1 MIWQRNYAPSL
12 FLLPILILIL
22 LQLAYHSTIVS
33 AVHVAAVPPVV
44 GGALIS
50 FLVATATP
58 TFPTFPTTP
67 PQSQSQSQSQA
78 EAEAEADATQVI
90 LSNKYNEYSSTY
102 DQLDGGSSA
111 SANAFGV
118 LELRQQ
124 ASKSVNGD
132 VLEVAIGTGL
142 QSEFYNAK
150 NIKSF
155 TGIDLSEGM
164 LKAAKQKLSN
174 TLSTVQS
181 RQLEVMDAQELSF
194 KDESFDTVIDT
205 FSMCVIPNPDIAI
218 QEMARVVK
226 SGGNV
231 ILLENARSDNTIMGL
246 FQDIMEPLVTPIS
259 KDCKWNVDV
268 EALANKHSL
277 RLVNSERKSL
287 GTLQLGIYT
296 K

>member
-1 MIWQRNYAPSL
+1 M
-12 FLLPILILIL
+12 
-22 LQLAYHSTIVS
+22 
-33 AVHVAAVPPVV
+33 
-44 GGALIS
+44 
-50 FLVATATP
+50 
-58 TFPTFPTTP
+58 
-67 PQSQSQSQSQA
+67 
-78 EAEAEADATQVI
+78 
-90 LSNKYNEYSSTY
+90 
-102 DQLDGGSSA
+102 
-111 SANAFGV
+111 
-118 LELRQQ
+118 RQQ

>member
-50 FLVATATP
+50 FLVATAPATP
-58 TFPTFPTTP
+58 TFPTFPTFSITP
-67 PQSQSQSQSQA
+67 PRAQSQSQSQA

-124 ASKSVNGD
+124 A
-132 VLEVAIGTGL
+132 
-142 QSEFYNAK
+142 
-150 NIKSF
+150 
-155 TGIDLSEGM
+155 
-164 LKAAKQKLSN
+164 
-174 TLSTVQS
+174 
-181 RQLEVMDAQELSF
+181 
-194 KDESFDTVIDT
+194 
-205 FSMCVIPNPDIAI
+205 
-218 QEMARVVK
+218 
-226 SGGNV
+226 
-231 ILLENARSDNTIMGL
+231 
-246 FQDIMEPLVTPIS
+246 
-259 KDCKWNVDV
+259 
-268 EALANKHSL
+268 
-277 RLVNSERKSL
+277 
-287 GTLQLGIYT
+287 
-296 K
+296 